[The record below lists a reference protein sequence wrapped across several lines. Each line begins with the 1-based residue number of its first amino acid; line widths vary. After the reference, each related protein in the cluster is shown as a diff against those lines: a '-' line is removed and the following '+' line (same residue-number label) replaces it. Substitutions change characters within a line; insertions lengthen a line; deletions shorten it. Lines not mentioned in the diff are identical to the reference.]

1 MVAKLDTKSRTIL
14 AIAAGV
20 AGGAWCAV
28 LGLHWLVAVLV
39 AVGAALPIW
48 VMSRGVMHESRT
60 NEGSRTAADAPST
73 DSEQLADVVPLDRMR
88 VMRARHHDGADSTR
102 LTG

>member
-20 AGGAWCAV
+20 AGGAWCVV
-28 LGLHWLVAVLV
+28 LGFHWLVAVAV
-39 AVGAALPIW
+39 AGGAALPIW
-48 VMSRGVMHESRT
+48 VMSRGVLHESRAT
-60 NEGSRTAADAPST
+60 VQPHMEPLAEP
-73 DSEQLADVVPLDRMR
+73 EHEADVVSLDRMR
-88 VMRARHHDGADSTR
+88 VLRARQRQEPDSTR